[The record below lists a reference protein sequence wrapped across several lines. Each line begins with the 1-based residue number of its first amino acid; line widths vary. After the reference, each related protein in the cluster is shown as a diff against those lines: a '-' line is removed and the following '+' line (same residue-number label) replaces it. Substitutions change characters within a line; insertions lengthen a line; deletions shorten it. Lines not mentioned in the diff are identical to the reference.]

1 MFGFVIEPEA
11 YLFTTTDRTSIEQ
24 LLQAGMAPDAPK
36 AQDSAA
42 PLLQQAPQLRELHTV
57 DRRQDG
63 LRLCTDRGRGSD
75 TSEAL
80 RALDSR
86 ARPAAGL
93 DRKPDRK
100 SENFPKKGEKSSLD
114 RERNLPAKMKKPS
127 ISRGL
132 KSGAGEEGR
141 TPDLMLGKHTL

>member
-80 RALDSR
+80 RALD
-86 ARPAAGL
+86 L
-93 DRKPDRK
+93 
-100 SENFPKKGEKSSLD
+100 
-114 RERNLPAKMKKPS
+114 
-127 ISRGL
+127 
-132 KSGAGEEGR
+132 
-141 TPDLMLGKHTL
+141 